1 MTEIAE
7 VCRPIMAK
15 WRERSLE
22 RALEREKRKSTEQ
35 SSRFVTAAR
44 ELAEDTG
51 SLDFTVQQVVDRAGV
66 SLRSFYR
73 NFAGKDELC
82 LALFEEMTEETCEE
96 IGKRLAGLDE
106 PIERLA
112 AVVRRLYVAERGGKL
127 AGSISRQV
135 HELAANRPE
144 DLRASQQPVV
154 DLLEA
159 EIERAIDRGVAE
171 PGDARKQAVSLLILI
186 TGHNQWRS
194 DGVMG
199 GSWPVIRFE
208 DLWSTCRNLLGIRA

>member
-1 MTEIAE
+1 
-7 VCRPIMAK
+7 MAK

-35 SSRFVTAAR
+35 SSRFVAAAR
-44 ELAEDTG
+44 EIAEDTG
-51 SLDFTVQQVVDRAGV
+51 RLDFTVQQIVDRSGV

-82 LALFEEMTEETCEE
+82 LALFEEMTQETCEA
-96 IGKRLAGLDE
+96 IGKRLSGIEDSA
-106 PIERLA
+106 ERLSA
-112 AVVRRLYVAERGGKL
+112 IVRRLYMAERGGQL
-127 AGSISRQV
+127 SGSISRQV
-135 HELAANRPE
+135 HDLAANRPE

-154 DLLEA
+154 DLLEV
-159 EIERAIDRGVAE
+159 EIERAIERGIAE
-171 PGDARKQAVSLLILI
+171 PQDARKQAVSLLIII
-186 TGHNQWRS
+186 TAHNQWRS

-208 DLWSTCRNLLGIRA
+208 DLWSTCRRLLGLRDAPTEAAR